1 MPPKHSILV
10 VDDDP
15 DVLAVLTR
23 TLSAEGMHVDTA
35 GDAEQ
40 ARAMLA
46 IHSFDVVVLD
56 IVMPGES
63 GLALLHELRQNGSRV
78 KVVIMTA
85 ANTSAHLVGALREG
99 AARYLSKPFS
109 PKAALDIVKQAIDA
123 DEIFQDEIE
132 IISARPQWIS
142 LLVRCRLEA
151 AERLAQ
157 FFREL
162 QMGLTPEQQEN
173 VVTAFRELLMNA
185 IEHGCHLDA
194 NQKVRLSYIRT
205 SRAVIYYIH
214 DPGEGFSMENLP
226 HAAVSNTPEAPL
238 EHVFIRDRQGMRPG
252 GFGILLTRQLCDD
265 VIYNEKGNEVLLI
278 KYLDPA

>member
-1 MPPKHSILV
+1 MIPRQSILI

-15 DVLAVLTR
+15 DVLTMLSHTLT
-23 TLSAEGMHVDTA
+23 AEGLHVHTA
-35 GDAEQ
+35 GNADE
-40 ARAMLA
+40 ARRALA
-46 IHSFDVVVLD
+46 DHRFDVLVLD
-56 IVMPGES
+56 IVMPGED
-63 GLALLHELRQNGSRV
+63 GLALLHELRQNGSHV
-78 KVVIMTA
+78 KVVMMTA
-85 ANTSAHLVGALREG
+85 ANTSANLVSALREG

-109 PKAALDIVKQAIDA
+109 QKAALDIVKQALEA
-123 DEIFQDEIE
+123 DEIANDEIE

-162 QMGLTPEQQEN
+162 QMGLSPDQQEN
-173 VVTAFRELLMNA
+173 VVTAFRELLVNA
-185 IEHGCHLDA
+185 IEHGCHLDP

-226 HAAVSNTPEAPL
+226 HAAVSNTPESPL
-238 EHVFIRDRQGMRPG
+238 QHVFIRDEQGMRPG

-278 KYLDPA
+278 KYLDPV

>member
-1 MPPKHSILV
+1 MTREHSILV

-15 DVLAVLTR
+15 DVVAMLGR
-23 TLSAEGMHVDTA
+23 TLSAEGMHVHTA
-35 GDAEQ
+35 GNAEE
-40 ARAMLA
+40 ARRMLA
-46 IHSFDVVVLD
+46 VHSFDAVVLD
-56 IVMPGES
+56 IVMPGQN
-63 GLALLHELRQNGSRV
+63 GLALLHELRQNGSRI

-85 ANTSAHLVGALREG
+85 DNTSAHLVGALREG

-109 PKAALDIVKQAIDA
+109 QKTALDTVKQALEA
-123 DEIFQDEIE
+123 DEIAQDEIE

-162 QMGLTPEQQEN
+162 DMGLTPEQQEN
-173 VVTAFRELLMNA
+173 VVSAFRELLVNA
-185 IEHGCHLDA
+185 IEHGCHLDP

-214 DPGEGFSMENLP
+214 DPGEGFSMDNLP
-226 HAAVSNTPEAPL
+226 HAAVSNTPDSPL
-238 EHVFIRDRQGMRPG
+238 KHVYIRDEQGMRPG

-278 KYLDPA
+278 KYLDAV

>member
-1 MPPKHSILV
+1 MSPKHSILI

-15 DVLAVLTR
+15 DVLTMLSR
-23 TLSAEGMHVDTA
+23 TLLAAGMQVLTA
-35 GDAEQ
+35 GDAEE
-40 ARAMLA
+40 ARRMLA
-46 IHSFDVVVLD
+46 SRKFDAVMLD
-56 IVMPGES
+56 IVMPGED
-63 GLALLHELRQNGSRV
+63 GLALLHELRQNGSHV

-109 PKAALDIVKQAIDA
+109 PKAALDMVKQALDA
-123 DEIFQDEIE
+123 DEIAHDEIE

-185 IEHGCHLDA
+185 IEHGCHLDP

-205 SRAVIYYIH
+205 SRAVLYYIH
-214 DPGEGFSMENLP
+214 DPGEGFSMEDLP

-238 EHVFIRDRQGMRPG
+238 QHVLIRDEQGMRPG

-278 KYLDPA
+278 KYLAPA

>member
-1 MPPKHSILV
+1 MSPKHSILI

-15 DVLAVLTR
+15 DVLTMLSR
-23 TLSAEGMHVDTA
+23 TLLAAGMHVHTA
-35 GDAEQ
+35 GDAEE
-40 ARAMLA
+40 ARRRLA
-46 IHSFDVVVLD
+46 EHRFDVVVLD
-56 IVMPGES
+56 IVMPGED
-63 GLALLHELRQNGSRV
+63 GLTLLHQLRQNGSQV

-85 ANTSAHLVGALREG
+85 ENTSAHLVGALREG

-109 PKAALDIVKQAIDA
+109 AKAALDMVKQALDA
-123 DEIFQDEIE
+123 DEIAHDEIE

-185 IEHGCHLDA
+185 IEHGCHLDP

-214 DPGEGFSMENLP
+214 DPGEGFSMEDLP

-238 EHVFIRDRQGMRPG
+238 QHVLIRDEQGMRPG

-278 KYLDPA
+278 KYLAPA

>member
-1 MPPKHSILV
+1 MKPKQSVLI

-15 DVLAVLTR
+15 DVVTMLSR
-23 TLSAEGMHVDTA
+23 TLLAANMHVHTA
-35 GDAEQ
+35 NSAAE
-40 ARAMLA
+40 ARRMLA
-46 IHSFDVVVLD
+46 EHPFDVVVLD
-56 IVMPGES
+56 IVMPGED
-63 GLALLHELRQNGSRV
+63 GLALLHELRQNGSRI

-85 ANTSAHLVGALREG
+85 ANTSANLVGALREG
-99 AARYLSKPFS
+99 AARYLSKPFL
-109 PKAALDIVKQAIDA
+109 PKAALDIVKQALEA
-123 DEIFQDEIE
+123 DEIAHDEIE

-162 QMGLTPEQQEN
+162 QMGLTSDQQEN
-173 VVTAFRELLMNA
+173 VVTAFRELLVNA
-185 IEHGCHLDA
+185 IEHGCHLDP

-214 DPGEGFSMENLP
+214 DPGEGFSMEDLP
-226 HAAVSNTPEAPL
+226 HAAVSNTPDAPL
-238 EHVFIRDRQGMRPG
+238 QHVLIRDEQGMRPG

-278 KYLDPA
+278 KYLDPS